1 MQKCLF
7 PLSIFK
13 ILSPHRYLLT
23 FSLTSHFSTPSQSPY
38 SIPHSFFSPPLPL
51 PPPSLGRSAGGRQ
64 WQERRDAPGLL
75 LHSPVGAR
83 RAGVAAAVTSSASD
97 GAGMAVLGFFFLL
110 GNFIFFAIFCFRMKL
125 RWSYAKIRFSLT
137 FGWPALSACKNR
149 FWLHGKTESVV
160 VHETY
165 LDDVF
170 IYYCIYCCIFL

>member
-64 WQERRDAPGLL
+64 WQERRDAPRLL

-97 GAGMAVLGFFFLL
+97 GAGMAVLGFFFPF
-110 GNFIFFAIFCFRMKL
+110 GEFYFFRDFL
-125 RWSYAKIRFSLT
+125 FSHEV
-137 FGWPALSACKNR
+137 ALVVCKN
-149 FWLHGKTESVV
+149 S
-160 VHETY
+160 
-165 LDDVF
+165 
-170 IYYCIYCCIFL
+170 IFADLWVARPIRMQKSILASWKN